1 MHILVKQMLDEWP
14 IVKIMYR
21 TEKVNKKFW
30 HHESF
35 EISPRENYMVNF
47 EILASGGEGILKLQ
61 LDRKLIGKCQP
72 DGITGTGCNFLDCTD
87 TLSPRYVAS
96 DSGSLSVLM
105 KYAPQPELCD
115 CTNEKAK
122 CGLDNEISNLKQ
134 ISTAVRITL
143 TPIGT

>member
-1 MHILVKQMLDEWP
+1 MLDDRP
-14 IVKIMYR
+14 IVKIAHV
-21 TEKVNKKFW
+21 TDKKDKAFWKV
-30 HHESF
+30 ES
-35 EISPRENYMVNF
+35 IDVSPRENYMINF
-47 EILASGGEGILKLQ
+47 EILASGGQGIHQLQ
-61 LDRKLIGKCQP
+61 LDRKVFGKCQP

-105 KYAPQPELCD
+105 KYTPQPELCD
-115 CTNEKAK
+115 CTNEKAN
-122 CGLDNEISNLKQ
+122 CGQDNEISNLKK

>member
-1 MHILVKQMLDEWP
+1 MLDEWP
-14 IVKIMYR
+14 VVKIAYV
-21 TEKVNKKFW
+21 TDKKEKAFW
-30 HHESF
+30 KVES
-35 EISPRENYMVNF
+35 IDVSPRENYMVNF
-47 EILASGGEGILKLQ
+47 EILASGGQGIHQLQ
-61 LDRKLIGKCQP
+61 LDRKVFGKCQP

-87 TLSPRYVAS
+87 TLNPRYVAS

-115 CTNEKAK
+115 CTNEKAN

>member
-1 MHILVKQMLDEWP
+1 MLDEWP
-14 IVKIMYR
+14 IVRIACVTDKK
-21 TEKVNKKFW
+21 EKAFW
-30 HHESF
+30 KVES
-35 EISPRENYMVNF
+35 IDVSPRENYMVNF
-47 EILASGGEGILKLQ
+47 EILASGGQGIHQLQ
-61 LDRKLIGKCQP
+61 LDRKVIGKCQP

-115 CTNEKAK
+115 CTNEKAN

-134 ISTAVRITL
+134 VSTAVRITL

>member
-1 MHILVKQMLDEWP
+1 MLDEWP
-14 IVKIMYR
+14 VVKIAYI
-21 TEKVNKKFW
+21 TDEKKKAFW
-30 HHESF
+30 DYESID
-35 EISPRENYMVNF
+35 ISPRENYMINF
-47 EILASGGEGILKLQ
+47 EILAAGGGGIHQLQ
-61 LDRKLIGKCQP
+61 LDRKVIGKCQP

-115 CTNEKAK
+115 CTNEKAN
-122 CGLDNEISNLKQ
+122 CGQNNEISNLKQ